1 MINNIKEFFSS
12 EINNPNGDEGHQQSL
27 AAASLMVEVM
37 VIDRDT
43 SDKELT
49 KIKEILKSQ
58 FELKDHEIQKLLELA
73 KQEVKDATSLY
84 QFTRLINDHFDY
96 QKKKKLI
103 GSLWHVAFADDVLD
117 KHEEAIIRRIADLV
131 YVSHSDFIK
140 TKNIARSK
148 PPR

>member
-103 GSLWHVAFADDVLD
+103 GSLWHVAFADNVLD
-117 KHEEAIIRRIADLV
+117 KHEEAIIRRIADLI
-131 YVSHSDFIK
+131 YISHSDFIK
-140 TKNIARSK
+140 TKKIAKS
-148 PPR
+148 

>member
-103 GSLWHVAFADDVLD
+103 GSLWHVAFADNVLD

>member
-1 MINNIKEFFSS
+1 LINNIKEFFSS

-148 PPR
+148 PLR

>member
-12 EINNPNGDEGHQQSL
+12 EINNSDGDKKHQQNL

-37 VIDRDT
+37 VIDQET

-49 KIKEILKSQ
+49 KIKGILESQ

-73 KQEVKDATSLY
+73 RQEVKDATSLY

-96 QKKKKLI
+96 QKKKELI
-103 GSLWHVAFADDVLD
+103 GSLWHIAFADDVLD
-117 KHEEAIIRRIADLV
+117 KHEEAIIRRIADLI
-131 YVSHSDFIK
+131 YISHSDFIK
-140 TKNIARSK
+140 TKKIAKS
-148 PPR
+148 

>member
-1 MINNIKEFFSS
+1 LINNIKEFFSS

-103 GSLWHVAFADDVLD
+103 GSLWHVAFADNVLD

-148 PPR
+148 PLR

>member
-103 GSLWHVAFADDVLD
+103 GSLWHVAFADNVLD

-148 PPR
+148 PLR

>member
-148 PPR
+148 PLR

>member
-12 EINNPNGDEGHQQSL
+12 EINNPDGDEKHQQNL

-37 VIDRDT
+37 VIDRET

-49 KIKEILKSQ
+49 KIKEILESQ
-58 FELKDHEIQKLLELA
+58 FELKNHEIQKLLELA
-73 KQEVKDATSLY
+73 RQEVKDATSLY

>member
-12 EINNPNGDEGHQQSL
+12 EINNPDGDEGHQQSL

-73 KQEVKDATSLY
+73 KQEVKNATSLY

-140 TKNIARSK
+140 TKNIAKSK
-148 PPR
+148 PTR

>member
-1 MINNIKEFFSS
+1 LINNIKEFFSS

-117 KHEEAIIRRIADLV
+117 KHEEAIIRRIADLI
-131 YVSHSDFIK
+131 YISHSDFIK